1 MECGKRVNWTEWR
14 KSVKGEV
21 LLSLNVP
28 SSWGL
33 MCCALGALPG
43 YTLQSSFLLGEKNL
57 TSLSRSGKKN
67 PVFSHAARC

>member
-28 SSWGL
+28 SS
-33 MCCALGALPG
+33 LGADVLCSG
-43 YTLQSSFLLGEKNL
+43 VFAWLHFTVK
-57 TSLSRSGKKN
+57 LSVR
-67 PVFSHAARC
+67 